1 MQFDDFLKVIDLL
14 KDPAQY
20 GAKVAELQARE
31 DAINAAIKQMGLGD
45 DVVKAK
51 AKADALVAKA
61 EQAISNATTQ
71 AQTIITGAQT
81 AFDKRNI
88 ELQAREVVADQVMAD
103 YNTIKNQF
111 AFRSNELSQGE
122 KSLNAARVQ
131 LQADLADLASKQQ
144 EVDARLAKL
153 REAMG

>member
-1 MQFDDFLKVIDLL
+1 MQFDDFLKVVDLL

-20 GAKVAELQARE
+20 EAKVAELQARE
-31 DAINAAIKQMGLGD
+31 DAINAAIKQMG
-45 DVVKAK
+45 VVDNVLKAQ
-51 AKADALVAKA
+51 AQADAKLA
-61 EQAISNATTQ
+61 Q
-71 AQTIITGAQT
+71 AQAAVADATKQAQAIITGAQT
-81 AFDKRNI
+81 AFDKRNT
-88 ELQAREVVADQVMAD
+88 ELQAREVVADQALAD
-103 YNTIKNQF
+103 YNTIKNQL

>member
-1 MQFDDFLKVIDLL
+1 MQFDDFLKVVDLL

-20 GAKVAELQARE
+20 EAKVAELQARE

-45 DVVKAK
+45 DVFKAK

-61 EQAISNATTQ
+61 EQAVSNATAQ
-71 AQTIITGAQT
+71 AQTIIIGAQA
-81 AFDKRNI
+81 AFDKRHT
-88 ELQAREVVADQVMAD
+88 ELQAREVVADQALAD
-103 YNTIKNQF
+103 YNTIKNQLV
-111 AFRSNELSQGE
+111 FRSNELSQGE
-122 KSLNAARVQ
+122 KTLNAARVQ